1 MLRRKPEAKL
11 TRITRVES
19 FVYRAPITAPI
30 KTSFGT
36 MPDRATLL
44 IRIEDASGVAGWGEV
59 WVNFPSVGAE
69 YRARLFDSV
78 LAKHLLGRDVNTAAR
93 SFWAEM
99 DRALQIHG
107 IQAGEPGAFAAVL
120 AGADIALN
128 DLAAR
133 HAGVPLWRY
142 WGGSDGSP
150 VGVYASGIDPGSSA
164 LDMVEA
170 SRRQGFR
177 AFKIKIGF
185 GNEQDLKTLEPVV
198 DRLGND
204 ERLMVDANQ
213 AWDVAA
219 ACRMA
224 VALKDFRLSWLEEP
238 LRADRPAW
246 EWAQVK
252 AAAAAPLAGGENL
265 RGSLVF
271 QQILADGYL
280 SVVQPDMCKWGGF
293 SGTVPVGRSIVAAGK
308 VFCPHY
314 LASGVGLI
322 ASVHLLAA
330 VRGEGS
336 VEVDVN
342 PNPLREELL
351 RNVLRIENGVVRLPA
366 SSGVGFDPDLAP
378 FADLQTLHTETRA

>member
-1 MLRRKPEAKL
+1 
-11 TRITRVES
+11 
-19 FVYRAPITAPI
+19 
-30 KTSFGT
+30 

-44 IRIEDASGVAGWGEV
+44 IRIEDANGVAGWGEV

-78 LAKHLLGRDVNTAAR
+78 LAKQLLGRDVNTAAR

-99 DRALQIHG
+99 DRALQIQG

-133 HAGVPLWRY
+133 QADVPLWRY

-150 VGVYASGIDPGSSA
+150 VGVYASGIDPASSA

-185 GNEQDLKTLEPVV
+185 GNAQDLKTLEPVI

-224 VALKDFRLSWLEEP
+224 AALNDFRLSWLEEP

-271 QQILADGYL
+271 QQVLADGYL
-280 SVVQPDMCKWGGF
+280 SVVQPDMSKWGGF

-314 LASGVGLI
+314 LASGVGLV
-322 ASVHLLAA
+322 ASIHLLAT

-351 RNVLRIENGVVRLPA
+351 RNVVRIENGAVRLPA
-366 SSGVGFDPDLAP
+366 SSGLGFDPDLAP